1 MDKPR
6 TLNTGQLT
14 LLSLIA
20 KYRFVA
26 VKQLSSVVGINISAL
41 HEKLDIL
48 IKQGY
53 VIKRYD
59 ASYKFQARPAAFCL
73 TPKAL
78 RLLQELGETKYITA
92 TLIKASYKDNTQ
104 TGEQTM
110 DDCFTVF
117 NIAQSLERSYPG
129 IKLYTARQLAILE
142 YLPKQLPDL
151 YMVLG
156 EGKSICRFFLIRFP
170 FHKPNSS
177 AVVQIKK
184 LLEYAEDEK
193 WAVTGHEFPNILAI
207 CDSTRIERLVQRTFR
222 WAIGQSPEFIE
233 VYTTSAKAASHLS
246 KENRAIWT
254 DIDDIDEL
262 REL

>member
-26 VKQLSSVVGINISAL
+26 VKQLSSSLGINISAL

-48 IKQGY
+48 IKKGY
-53 VIKRYD
+53 VIKRYNP
-59 ASYKFQARPAAFCL
+59 SYKFQARPAAFCL
-73 TPKAL
+73 TPRSLK
-78 RLLQELGETKYITA
+78 LLQELGEAKYIT
-92 TLIKASYKDNTQ
+92 TVLIKASYKDKTQ

-129 IKLYTARQLAILE
+129 VKLYTARQLAILE

-151 YMVLG
+151 YVVLG
-156 EGKSICRFFLIRFP
+156 EGEHISRYFLIRFP
-170 FHKPNSS
+170 LHKPNSS
-177 AVVQIKK
+177 AVGQIKK
-184 LLEYAEDEK
+184 LVEYAEDDN
-193 WAVTGHEFPNILAI
+193 WNITGHAFPTILAV
-207 CDSTRIERLVQRTFR
+207 CDSTRIERLVQRTFQ
-222 WAIGQSPEFIE
+222 WAIGQSSEFLE
-233 VYTTSAKAASHLS
+233 VYTTSTKAASQLS
-246 KENRAIWT
+246 KENMAIWT